1 MGVNRRGGVGGA
13 GKGGGASCLLAGGS
27 ADMRG
32 CKGRRNGGG
41 MGRMGRE
48 VDGTA
53 AWWELT
59 GEIAEESE
67 FYMIEK

>member
-13 GKGGGASCLLAGGS
+13 GKGGGRRACWRVVGGHG
-27 ADMRG
+27 G

-41 MGRMGRE
+41 TGRMGRE